1 MYNKIKATE
10 DYLDRE
16 MKLRKIKIT
25 KMIISLNKPKILMKN
40 TMSKKL
46 AKIKMMKMKMIIS
59 MQMIKQKK
67 QKETNLKKSMSSNK
81 ICNSKELIMTVK
93 SLNIHLM
100 KDRPPSK
107 VQILMKNKLIKEKTR
122 NDTRYEHTILI
133 EKELLNLQI

>member
-1 MYNKIKATE
+1 
-10 DYLDRE
+10 
-16 MKLRKIKIT
+16 
-25 KMIISLNKPKILMKN
+25 
-40 TMSKKL
+40 
-46 AKIKMMKMKMIIS
+46 
-59 MQMIKQKK
+59 MIKQKK
-67 QKETNLKKSMSSNK
+67 LKETNLKESMSSNK

-100 KDRPPSK
+100 KDRPRSK